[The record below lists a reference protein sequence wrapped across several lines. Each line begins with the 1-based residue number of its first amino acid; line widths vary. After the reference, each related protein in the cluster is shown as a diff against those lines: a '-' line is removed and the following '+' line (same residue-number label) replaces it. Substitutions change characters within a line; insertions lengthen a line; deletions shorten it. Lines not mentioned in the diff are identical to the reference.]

1 MEKIIQEVMLSDESG
16 MDEDGRAVISV
27 KNLPW
32 RNDKVGR
39 FFKRLD
45 MVQQQNNSEQAVR
58 QSKARVSAA
67 VASEHLPPSASSV
80 IPQWAYCQ
88 GQSPHIPSADI

>member
-1 MEKIIQEVMLSDESG
+1 MSSDESG
-16 MDEDGRAVISV
+16 MDDDGRAVIFV
-27 KNLPW
+27 KDLPC
-32 RNDKVGR
+32 KVGR

-67 VASEHLPPSASSV
+67 VASDRLPPCDSSV

-88 GQSPHIPSADI
+88 GQSPHVPSADI